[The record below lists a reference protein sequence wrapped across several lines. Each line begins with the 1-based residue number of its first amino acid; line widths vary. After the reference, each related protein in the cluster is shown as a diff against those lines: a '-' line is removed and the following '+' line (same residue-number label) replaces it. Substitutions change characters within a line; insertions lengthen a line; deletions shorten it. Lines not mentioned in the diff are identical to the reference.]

1 MSVQA
6 FAPRGN
12 VRLFTNV
19 RRQLPALVWVALGV
33 IVCVVLAALFS
44 EQFAP
49 MSPTAQDLILRSKPP
64 SGEHLLG
71 TDQLGRDILAR
82 LIFGARTA
90 LIGPLLVAMGGFTI
104 GTILG
109 LTAGYVGGAADSL
122 IMRWVDLM
130 FALPGLLV
138 TLVIVGIVGGGYPLA
153 VALLIIYFSP
163 ADTRIVRAEA
173 LRQRVLPYVEALRT
187 LGISRRQI
195 IFRHIIVN
203 VMPIVVSYIF
213 LDFAFALVT
222 LSGLAYLGVGV
233 PPGVADWGRML
244 FENRVLIFSNPAAAV
259 APGLA
264 IVITAASMNLIGD
277 WLFEVFA
284 HRTAVRM

>member
-1 MSVQA
+1 MTMDALVETKSVR
-6 FAPRGN
+6 FLNNIRH
-12 VRLFTNV
+12 
-19 RRQLPALVWVALGV
+19 QLPMLVWVALAV
-33 IVCVVLAALFS
+33 IIIVVASALFS
-44 EQFAP
+44 DKLVP
-49 MSPTAQDLILRSKPP
+49 TSPNTQDLVLGPKPP
-64 SGEHLLG
+64 SSQHILG
-71 TDQLGRDILAR
+71 TDQLGRDVLSR

-90 LIGPLLVAMGGFTI
+90 LIGPFLVALGGFTI

-109 LTAGYVGGAADSL
+109 LSAGYIGGVVDST

-130 FALPGLLV
+130 FSLPGLLV

-153 VALLIIYFSP
+153 VLLLIIYFSP

-187 LGISRRQI
+187 LGITRWRI
-195 IFRHIIVN
+195 IFRHIGIN

-244 FENRVLIFSNPAAAV
+244 FENRVLLFANPAAAV
-259 APGLA
+259 GPGIA
-264 IVITAASMNLIGD
+264 IVVTAASMNLIGD

-284 HRTAVRM
+284 HRTEVRM